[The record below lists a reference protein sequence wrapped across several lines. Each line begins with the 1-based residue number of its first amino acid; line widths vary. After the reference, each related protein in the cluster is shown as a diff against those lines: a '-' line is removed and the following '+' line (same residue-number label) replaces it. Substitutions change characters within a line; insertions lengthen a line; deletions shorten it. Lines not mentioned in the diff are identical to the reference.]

1 MKVELSVNGSRR
13 TVEVA
18 AGDTLLDALRADGYT
33 SVKDGCANGDCGACA
48 VLIDGRAVASC
59 LLFAGQAEGHDIT
72 TIEGLTGAE
81 EAYHPLQQTMLDAG
95 GVQCGYCIPA
105 MILTAADLL
114 SKNPN
119 PSREEIG
126 TYLVGNLC
134 RCTGYVKQIEAI
146 EIAATMLGE
155 GGGDV

>member
-1 MKVELSVNGSRR
+1 MKINLSVNGSELS
-13 TVEVA
+13 TEVA
-18 AGDTLLDALRADGYT
+18 AGDTLLHALRAANVT
-33 SVKDGCANGDCGACA
+33 SVKDGCSNGDCGSCA

-59 LLFAGQAEGHDIT
+59 LLFAPQAEDHEIT
-72 TIEGLTGAE
+72 TIEGLAGAG

-114 SKNPN
+114 EKS
-119 PSREEIG
+119 PSPTREEIS

-134 RCTGYVKQIEAI
+134 RCTGYVKQIDAI
-146 EIAATMLGE
+146 EMAAAILR
-155 GGGDV
+155 GDTDE